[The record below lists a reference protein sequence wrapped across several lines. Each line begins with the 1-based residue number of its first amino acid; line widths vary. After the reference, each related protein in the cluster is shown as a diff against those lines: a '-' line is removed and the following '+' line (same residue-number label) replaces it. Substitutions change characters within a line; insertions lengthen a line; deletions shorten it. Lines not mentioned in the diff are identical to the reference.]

1 MNGIKHEY
9 ILDGSCI
16 VAEKWVENNVEYM
29 MVFLYDDAGSP
40 IGFLYRTSAYARGTY
55 DAYFYEKNFFGDVIG
70 IYDESGTKVAGYL
83 YNAWGVC
90 TVQTNVGGI
99 ATLNPIR
106 YRGYYYDTHTG
117 LYYLQ
122 SRYYNPDWGRFIS
135 MDDPGVLGAS
145 PEALTDKNL
154 YIYCDNNPVMR
165 TDATGDIWETGFD
178 ILSLGLSVID
188 VCINPYDVTA
198 WVGLAADTIDLL
210 PFVTGVG
217 EATRALRMSGKIMD
231 VADDVYDAYRVADN
245 VTDIAQ
251 SAKQGWKVGDNI
263 AVATKSGK
271 TPSWNTVR
279 RRYWKNEAHFNSGLY
294 SSSNVNRM
302 KDGLAPLIQKNG
314 QSYSMELHHVL
325 ARYEGGANCYSN
337 LLKVSPWA
345 HVKIHKFL
353 Y

>member
-40 IGFLYRTSAYARGTY
+40 IGFLYRTSAYAKGVY

-70 IYDESGTKVAGYL
+70 IYDESGSCVAKYN

-135 MDDPGVLGAS
+135 PDCYVSTGQGLLG
-145 PEALTDKNL
+145 NNMYL
-154 YIYCDNNPVMR
+154 YCNNNPVMYV
-165 TDATGDIWETGFD
+165 DPSGESFVGVIIAGGIGFFEIAKATVIAVGVVITTIGVGTAVLPQAKEQVGFLQSLFTASDSELDDTGVE
-178 ILSLGLSVID
+178 SVDYPIKNRD
-188 VCINPYDVTA
+188 YKQAYFPVNPYDFHPN
-198 WVGLAADTIDLL
+198 GLKMKFYAGTTNGAIIKWFS
-210 PFVTGVG
+210 PNGVVVFEWNEDWQHG
-217 EATRALRMSGKIMD
+217 SHYHALFPE
-231 VADDVYDAYRVADN
+231 YDGN
-245 VTDIAQ
+245 
-251 SAKQGWKVGDNI
+251 
-263 AVATKSGK
+263 
-271 TPSWNTVR
+271 
-279 RRYWKNEAHFNSGLY
+279 H
-294 SSSNVNRM
+294 
-302 KDGLAPLIQKNG
+302 QKNG
-314 QSYSMELHHVL
+314 PHYIAGEPVPEPFNTI
-325 ARYEGGANCYSN
+325 YFGG
-337 LLKVSPWA
+337 
-345 HVKIHKFL
+345 
-353 Y
+353 